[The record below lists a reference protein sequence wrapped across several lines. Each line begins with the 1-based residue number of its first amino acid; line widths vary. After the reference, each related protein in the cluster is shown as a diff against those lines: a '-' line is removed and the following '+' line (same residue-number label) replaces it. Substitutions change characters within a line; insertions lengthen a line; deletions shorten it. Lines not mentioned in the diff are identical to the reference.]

1 MRGASRAL
9 SEATGLVGVHGLS
22 QVDHGEGR
30 VQAGGIRARARR
42 GQGTERIRGL
52 RGRGQTRW
60 TRQGTAGQ
68 DRKSVV

>member
-52 RGRGQTRW
+52 R
-60 TRQGTAGQ
+60 Q
-68 DRKSVV
+68 D